1 LGYTLQELADAV
13 GGILHGQAD
22 TPIDAVATIRNAR
35 AGSISFLANRSYYKY
50 LLDTRATAILL
61 SEQDLENCPVAAIV
75 VKNPYLAY
83 AKISAMLNPTPSVA
97 AGIHPSAVV
106 AEDAAIHASVAV
118 AANAVIESG
127 ATIAPGCSI
136 GPGCV
141 VGRNVS
147 IDKNTKLVA
156 SVTLCHDVKIGCNV
170 ILHPGV
176 VIGADGFGIAN
187 DQGVWIKVPQLG
199 SVNVGDDV
207 EIGANTTV
215 DRGALEDTVI
225 EQGVKLD
232 NQIQVAHN
240 VIIGAHTA
248 IAGCTGI
255 AGSTHIGKHCAI
267 GGAVSIVGHLE
278 IVDNVQI
285 TAASTVTQSIKEP
298 GLYSSGTPLQEN
310 RLWHRNF
317 VRFRQLEEM
326 AKRIRKLEKQ
336 IENKSA
342 G

>member
-1 LGYTLQELADAV
+1 MGYTLQELADAV
-13 GGILHGQAD
+13 GGTVYGQTE
-22 TPIDAVATIRNAR
+22 TPIDRVATIRNADENC
-35 AGSISFLANRSYYKY
+35 ISFLANRSYYKY
-50 LLDTRATAILL
+50 LAETRAAAIILAESDL
-61 SEQDLENCPVAAIV
+61 QDCPVSAIV

-83 AKISAMLNPTPSVA
+83 AKIAALLNPTPAIVA
-97 AGIHPSAVV
+97 AIHPSASV
-106 AEDAAIHASVAV
+106 AEDATIHANVAV
-118 AANAVIESG
+118 AANAVIEAG
-127 ATIAPGCSI
+127 ATIAEGCSI
-136 GPGCV
+136 GPACV

-147 IDKNTKLVA
+147 IDRNTRLVA
-156 SVTLCHDVKIGCNV
+156 SVTLCHDVKIGSNV

-187 DQGVWIKVPQLG
+187 DQGEWTKVPQLG
-199 SVNVGDDV
+199 SVVIGDDV
-207 EIGANTTV
+207 EIGANTTI

-240 VIIGAHTA
+240 VTIGAHTA

-255 AGSTHIGKHCAI
+255 AGSTSIGAHCAI

-285 TAASTVTQSIKEP
+285 TAASTVTQSIKQA

-310 RLWHRNF
+310 ALWHRNY
-317 VRFRQLEEM
+317 VRFRQLDQM
-326 AKRIRKLEKQ
+326 AKKLRKLEKQ
-336 IENKSA
+336 IENK
-342 G
+342 

>member
-1 LGYTLQELADAV
+1 LGYTLQYLADAV
-13 GGILHGQAD
+13 GGAVHGQAD
-22 TPIDAVATIRNAR
+22 VQIDRVATISNAR
-35 AGSISFLANRSYYKY
+35 ANSISFLANRSYYKF
-50 LLDTRATAILL
+50 LSDTRATAIIL
-61 SEQDLENCPVAAIV
+61 SEQDLEKCPVSAIV

-83 AKISAMLNPTPSVA
+83 AKIAAILNPAPTVA
-97 AGIHPSAVV
+97 AGIHASASV
-106 AEDAAIHASVAV
+106 AEGVTLHASVAV
-118 AANAVIESG
+118 AANTVIETG
-127 ATIAPGCSI
+127 ASIAEGCSI

-141 VGRNVS
+141 IGENVS
-147 IDKNTKLVA
+147 IGKNTRLVA
-156 SVTLCHDVKIGCNV
+156 SVTLCHDVKIGGNV

-187 DQGVWIKVPQLG
+187 DQGVWTKVPQLG

-255 AGSTHIGKHCAI
+255 AGSTHIGKCCAI

-278 IVDNVQI
+278 IVDDVQI
-285 TAASTVTQSIKEP
+285 TAASTVTQSIQEP

-310 RLWHRNF
+310 RFWHRNF
-317 VRFRQLEEM
+317 VRFRQLDEM
-326 AKRIRKLEKQ
+326 AKKIRKLEKQ
-336 IENKSA
+336 LENK
-342 G
+342 

>member
-1 LGYTLQELADAV
+1 MGYTLQELADAID
-13 GGILHGQAD
+13 GIAHGSAKN
-22 TPIDAVATIRNAR
+22 PIDSVATIYNAG
-35 AGSISFLANRSYYKY
+35 AGSISFLANRGYYKY
-50 LLDTRATAILL
+50 LSDTHAEAIILA
-61 SEQDLENCPVAAIV
+61 EQDLEKCPVPAIV

-83 AKISAMLNPTPSVA
+83 AKIATLLNPPVQAIQGLHPSASVA
-97 AGIHPSAVV
+97 A
-106 AEDAAIHASVAV
+106 DASVHASVAV

-127 ATIAPGCSI
+127 VSIAEGCTI

-141 VGRNVS
+141 VGSNVT
-147 IDKNTKLVA
+147 IGKATVLVA
-156 SVTLCHDVKIGCNV
+156 NVTLCHDVVIGARV

-187 DQGVWIKVPQLG
+187 DEGEWIKVPQLG
-199 SVNVGDDV
+199 SVNIADDV

-215 DRGALEDTVI
+215 DRGALEDTII

-240 VIIGAHTA
+240 VIIGEHTA

-278 IVDNVQI
+278 IADKVQI

-298 GLYSSGTPLQEN
+298 GLYSSGTPLQQN
-310 RLWHRNF
+310 GHWHRNF
-317 VRFRQLEEM
+317 VRFRQLDEM

-336 IENKSA
+336 IEK
-342 G
+342 